1 MQEIALK
8 EEYDDFPDP
17 DISHII
23 TEDDT
28 PVDNIFSEKQQR
40 LLAESLNGSWNPG
53 RLFVAAA
60 NVGVFNKISDPAVVP
75 DMFMSLDVQLPEDIW
90 KKRNRSYFIW
100 EYGKPPDLVVE
111 VVSNKKG
118 GESNTKLQKYAEMRV
133 WYYIIYDPQHFIQ
146 KEALRVYELSAKGY
160 IPIIDNHLSQIGL
173 KVTLWEGIYEGRMD
187 TWLRF
192 CDNEGNLIP
201 TGFER
206 AETERKK
213 AEQAQQ
219 DAETVRKKAEQAQ
232 QDAETERKK
241 AELAQQNAEQ
251 ARQDAEKERNRA
263 EQAEEREKKL
273 VEKLRSMGIDLV

>member
-40 LLAESLNGSWNPG
+40 LLAESLNGSWGPG
-53 RLFVAAA
+53 RPFVAAA
-60 NVGVFNKISDPAVVP
+60 NVGVFNKISEPAVVP

-90 KKRNRSYFIW
+90 EKRHRSYFIW
-100 EYGKPPDLVVE
+100 EYGKAPDVVVE
-111 VVSNKKG
+111 VVSNKQG
-118 GESNTKLQKYAEMRV
+118 GESSEKLQKYAEMRV
-133 WYYIIYDPQHFIQ
+133 WYYIIYDPQKFIQ

-160 IPIIDNHLSQIGL
+160 IPKIDNHLSQVGL
-173 KVTLWEGIYEGRMD
+173 RVTLWKGVYEGRMD

-206 AETERKK
+206 AESERKK
-213 AEQAQQ
+213 AEQAQKE
-219 DAETVRKKAEQAQ
+219 AESERKKADQAQ
-232 QDAETERKK
+232 KEAESERKK
-241 AELAQQNAEQ
+241 AEN
-251 ARQDAEKERNRA
+251 ARQEAESERQKA
-263 EQAEEREKKL
+263 KLTEEREKKL
-273 VEKLRSMGIDLV
+273 AEKLRSLGIDINNI